1 MRDIITGLHRIG
13 SKRPNNKVT
22 SFPGNNRNSPS
33 SSHHCVPVFIYYSI
47 KSKGTLWKELRFSE
61 LSSRSNVFNA
71 DSVIAFL
78 LVALD

>member
-1 MRDIITGLHRIG
+1 MRDIIAGLHRIG

-33 SSHHCVPVFIYYSI
+33 SSHHCVPAFIYYSI
-47 KSKGTLWKELRFSE
+47 KSKGTLWKELRFCE
-61 LSSRSNVFNA
+61 LSSWSNVFSA